1 MTLGEKL
8 QLLRRSRGLSQEQ
21 LAEALGVSRQAISKW
36 ECGDSAPDLDKLR
49 AICTYFGV
57 TSDYLIWESAEDAP
71 HGASE
76 ARAASTAE
84 KRADHAARRESVRTF
99 VRENAHWAGY
109 LIAIVGGALLVRMGI
124 SLLAMSLMLSQAPS
138 LDGLAPDFSMLGM
151 TAKLMLPYLLLYA
164 AMIVGG
170 LLLARWLKGRRERQ
184 KADDDL

>member
-57 TSDYLIWESAEDAP
+57 TSDYLIWESAEAAP
-71 HGASE
+71 E

-84 KRADHAARRESVRTF
+84 KHTDHAARRESVRTF

>member
-57 TSDYLIWESAEDAP
+57 TSDYLIWESAEAAP
-71 HGASE
+71 Q

-84 KRADHAARRESVRTF
+84 KHTDHAARRESVRTF